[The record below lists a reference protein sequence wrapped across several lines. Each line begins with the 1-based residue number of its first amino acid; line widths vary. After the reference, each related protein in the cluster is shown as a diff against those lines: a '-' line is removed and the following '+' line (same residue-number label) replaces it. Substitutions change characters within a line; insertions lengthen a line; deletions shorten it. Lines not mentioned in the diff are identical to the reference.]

1 MYDRSDMY
9 QTAGH
14 HAPERPLGSVTD
26 WGYVA
31 RRVAYLA
38 AWTSL
43 VVGSWG
49 LFIGLGYSLF
59 LAARLVLS
67 KI

>member
-1 MYDRSDMY
+1 MY
-9 QTAGH
+9 QTIEHG
-14 HAPERPLGSVTD
+14 APERRLDSVID
-26 WGYVA
+26 WGYVG

-59 LAARLVLS
+59 LGARLALS
-67 KI
+67 WI